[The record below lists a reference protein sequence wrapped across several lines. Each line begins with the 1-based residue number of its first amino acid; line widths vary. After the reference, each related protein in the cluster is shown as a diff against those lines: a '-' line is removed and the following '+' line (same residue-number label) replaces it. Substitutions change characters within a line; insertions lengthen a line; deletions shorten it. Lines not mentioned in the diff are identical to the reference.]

1 MELIPEILITVP
13 EKEGVFQL
21 FDEEKEVLQITGAMN
36 LRQALEEVLQQGL
49 DAKYVLFEENP
60 MYTKR
65 ESELLQQYMKEHGRM
80 PGGGA
85 DELDDLF

>member
-1 MELIPEILITVP
+1 
-13 EKEGVFQL
+13 
-21 FDEEKEVLQITGAMN
+21 MN
-36 LRQALEEVLQQGL
+36 LRQALEEVLQQGK
-49 DAKYVLFEENP
+49 DAKYVLFEEDP

-85 DELDDLF
+85 DELDDLFIGSGAVTKAFEEWRINKRKDKG